1 MNCPCMCIL
10 GRTRGACHVGGGLSS
25 GFGVQEMGAHGEK
38 ERWNRKEGGQ
48 VNEGQINGETAAA
61 MGGSL

>member
-1 MNCPCMCIL
+1 
-10 GRTRGACHVGGGLSS
+10 VGGGLSS